1 MKIRISTLVLLF
13 IVILSAVFV
22 AGRVSVHPKVDRLST
37 ALKSMNDS
45 IAYKDI
51 IIDGL
56 TQRVAQ
62 KDALVLT
69 YKEALNAEII
79 SKEEMRR
86 MHIRELNSKTSLIA
100 ELNSKLDSISHTGQV
115 VYDTIYI
122 KDTLSLVPSIRLPF
136 TFSKTTPYTSLK
148 GSFNREGI
156 LSAEIGMKAPLDIYV
171 GLAKK
176 TKDTKVSVTSPNP
189 DLNVV
194 YINSLKVVEPDKKW
208 YQREILGDAA
218 KVGLGILIG
227 RATK

>member
-1 MKIRISTLVLLF
+1 MKIRISTLVLLCA
-13 IVILSAVFV
+13 VILSAVFV

-136 TFSKTTPYTSLK
+136 TFSKVTAYTSLK

-156 LSAEIGMKAPLDIYV
+156 MSAEVSVKAPLDIYV

>member
-1 MKIRISTLVLLF
+1 MKIRISTLVLLCA
-13 IVILSAVFV
+13 VILSAVYFV
-22 AGRVSVHPKVDRLST
+22 GVVSVHPKVKRLST
-37 ALKSMNDS
+37 AIKALNDTLS
-45 IAYKDI
+45 YKDI
-51 IIDGL
+51 IIDGV
-56 TQRVAQ
+56 TQKLAQ

-69 YKEALNAEII
+69 YKEALHAEII
-79 SKEEMRR
+79 GRDEMRR
-86 MHIRELNSKTSLIA
+86 MHIKELNSKTSLIA
-100 ELNSKLDSISHTGQV
+100 ELYGKLDSISHTGV
-115 VYDTIYI
+115 IVYDTLYI
-122 KDTLSLVPSIRLPF
+122 KDTLTLVPSIRLPF